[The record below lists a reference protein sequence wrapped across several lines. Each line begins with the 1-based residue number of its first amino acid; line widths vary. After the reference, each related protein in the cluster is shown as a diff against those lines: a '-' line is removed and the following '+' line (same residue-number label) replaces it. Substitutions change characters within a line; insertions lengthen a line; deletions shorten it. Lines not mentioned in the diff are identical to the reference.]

1 MKNRHVIHNSCTID
15 FPMKS
20 PGPMRRSSVRGWRS
34 LAPNSRQGDRAR
46 HGTIWKFDEFLR
58 ERMKFMVFFCVSR
71 DFLDIVY
78 LQVAFDRFFLLHV
91 PTDSIVFGFRKR
103 IWFQGYR
110 FYSQWIIFTC
120 VDICI
125 HPLYGCPVVYTYL
138 DYTSTVS
145 HSYVFFCQK
154 MSKIALLM
162 EKKTIIET
170 GDVQVLHHSLEGS
183 PQFQSFHSIAPQRRH
198 YCLGCS
204 PSLVGQYQIFGKE
217 TCCIPLSIL
226 ACFTPCLPFWRWLGY
241 MPSPTMHNWA
251 IPPILCNVGSWL
263 VWPPLPQ
270 FAGTQ

>member
-1 MKNRHVIHNSCTID
+1 
-15 FPMKS
+15 
-20 PGPMRRSSVRGWRS
+20 
-34 LAPNSRQGDRAR
+34 
-46 HGTIWKFDEFLR
+46 
-58 ERMKFMVFFCVSR
+58 MVFFCVSR
-71 DFLDIVY
+71 DFCRTLCIY
-78 LQVAFDRFFLLHV
+78 KLLLTGFLLHV
-91 PTDSIVFGFRKR
+91 PTDSIVFRFRKR

-125 HPLYGCPVVYTYL
+125 HPLYGCPVVYTWTIPSL
-138 DYTSTVS
+138 FPIHMCFFKPKNVKNST
-145 HSYVFFCQK
+145 FNG
-154 MSKIALLM
+154 
-162 EKKTIIET
+162 KKTIIET

-217 TCCIPLSIL
+217 TCCIPLSIR

>member
-1 MKNRHVIHNSCTID
+1 MHHRFSHEITRSDAEIIRSRLEVIGSQL
-15 FPMKS
+15 KA
-20 PGPMRRSSVRGWRS
+20 G
-34 LAPNSRQGDRAR
+34 RQG
-46 HGTIWKFDEFLR
+46 TSWNNLKIWWISKGKDEIYG
-58 ERMKFMVFFCVSR
+58 FFCVSR

-162 EKKTIIET
+162 EKN
-170 GDVQVLHHSLEGS
+170 DHWNW
-183 PQFQSFHSIAPQRRH
+183 
-198 YCLGCS
+198 GC
-204 PSLVGQYQIFGKE
+204 PS
-217 TCCIPLSIL
+217 
-226 ACFTPCLPFWRWLGY
+226 A
-241 MPSPTMHNWA
+241 
-251 IPPILCNVGSWL
+251 
-263 VWPPLPQ
+263 PPL
-270 FAGTQ
+270 FGR